1 MSKSLWKNPAFE
13 DVFCAFR
20 GAAEAIGPRPA
31 VRLLLENA
39 DLHPLELVEVLEDAQ
54 AEEVAA
60 AQEGGRARSEERPTA
75 ERAAQLAGE
84 AVAIL
89 EIGGGSEEPPIDPRA
104 LSLLRAG
111 RALLEISQGQE
122 APAQRLEPHDYNGGS
137 PL

>member
-1 MSKSLWKNPAFE
+1 MSKSLWKTPAFE

-60 AQEGGRARSEERPTA
+60 AQEWSRARSVERPA
-75 ERAAQLAGE
+75 AARAAQLAAE
-84 AVAIL
+84 AVALL
-89 EIGGGSEEPPIDPRA
+89 EIGGGSEDPPPDPRA
-104 LSLLRAG
+104 LSLLRAARG
-111 RALLEISQGQE
+111 VLELTPQAPARCE
-122 APAQRLEPHDYNGGS
+122 APQIPG
-137 PL
+137 P